1 MKLDSLKRRIEALEP
16 EPGKDCPHCKALAS
30 MTKEEMDQDIR
41 ELKAGGPGRL
51 AGIESS
57 PLCHHC
63 QRAAAMSE
71 EELDAELARLSDILK
86 RCGYAELDL

>member
-1 MKLDSLKRRIEALEP
+1 MSRRNGTAMRNGDLTP
-16 EPGKDCPHCKALAS
+16 QS
-30 MTKEEMDQDIR
+30 MAM
-41 ELKAGGPGRL
+41 KAGGPGRL

-71 EELDAELARLSDILK
+71 EELGAELARLSDILK
-86 RCGYAELDL
+86 RCGYAGLDL